1 MGIHNVMFLIRF
13 KQIVKPMQ
21 LSNSSNEQRVSL
33 ANQNIFFMP
42 GFKQQSPGDN
52 KSAKKKVGWM
62 GYPMGFVI

>member
-1 MGIHNVMFLIRF
+1 
-13 KQIVKPMQ
+13 
-21 LSNSSNEQRVSL
+21 
-33 ANQNIFFMP
+33 MP